1 MAEELAV
8 WLYGDRVATIDRKRG
23 RPRLAYTEE
32 ALERY
37 DLGTPLLSLSLPVT
51 SERYPQGVVRRFLDG
66 LLPEGEFRRSI
77 ARKLELRPD
86 DTFGLIEALGR
97 DCAGAVI
104 VQPAGDPPPPRPT
117 TATAERL
124 DAEEIAALVRN
135 LRSAPLGTGGRVR
148 VSLAGVQEKLLLT
161 RMADGSWGRPV
172 DGTPST
178 HILKPEIAAYPHT
191 VANEAFCMR
200 VAKHLGLDVAAVETT
215 EIGGRRL
222 IVVERFDRAVDA
234 DGSVTRI
241 HQEDFCQAMGLAPDM
256 KYEEDG
262 GPSLGGVAGVLQ
274 SVAAPESLERLLQAV
289 TLNALLGNG
298 DAHGKNFSLLHHAS
312 GAIALTPLYDLMN
325 TLYYG
330 DDRLAMYIDSVQRT
344 DRVTGRRIANEAV
357 GWGLSGER
365 ATTLVDDL
373 LDKTPA
379 AIAAGGAADRR
390 REPPPELHR
399 PRRVPDLGRGRA
411 ASACLPISS
420 ARAGALDQRLR
431 AQVRRLLAAF
441 GRARLDAARLH
452 DAAQRR

>member
-8 WLYGDRVATIDRKRG
+8 WLYGERVAIVDGERG
-23 RPRLAYTEE
+23 RPRLTYTEE
-32 ALERY
+32 ALARY
-37 DLGTPLLSLSLPVT
+37 DLGTPLLSLSLPVA
-51 SERYPQGVVRRFLDG
+51 SDRYPQGVVRRFLDG
-66 LLPEGEFRRSI
+66 LLPEGEFRRTI
-77 ARKLELRPD
+77 ARDLGLRPD

-97 DCAGAVI
+97 DCAGAVV
-104 VQPAGDPPPPRPT
+104 VQPAEDPPPPRPT
-117 TATAERL
+117 TATAEQL
-124 DAEEIAALVRN
+124 EPEEIDALVSN
-135 LRSAPLGTGGRVR
+135 LRSAPLGAGGRVR

-215 EIGGRRL
+215 EIADRRL

-241 HQEDFCQAMGLAPDM
+241 HQEDLCQAMGIAPDM

-262 GPSLGGVAGVLQ
+262 GPSLRGVADVLQ

-298 DAHGKNFSLLHHAS
+298 DAHGKNLSLLHQAS
-312 GAIALTPLYDLMN
+312 GAIVLTPLYDLMS

-330 DDRLAMYIDSVQRT
+330 DERLAMYIDSVQRT
-344 DRVTGRRIANEAV
+344 DRVTAQRIAEEAAR
-357 GWGLSGER
+357 WGLSRER
-365 ATTLVDDL
+365 ATTIIGDV
-373 LDKTPA
+373 LDGAPG
-379 AIAAGGAADRR
+379 AIVAAGEETDG
-390 REPPPELHR
+390 
-399 PRRVPDLGRGRA
+399 VPGDLV
-411 ASACLPISS
+411 SAIE
-420 ARAGALDQRLR
+420 R
-431 AQVRRLLAAF
+431 
-441 GRARLDAARLH
+441 RLDALGPAI
-452 DAAQRR
+452 